1 METWRDVEL
10 YERGLKQF
18 ATLTPLQ
25 RDWFVIKDLDLYY
38 EMEGGFEDYLL
49 GGGHKAQLEWL
60 VRTLRALGD
69 VVSLKIVTK
78 VLRIKESDRSEMS
91 ALCDRYFERREQR
104 WQLLHQRLRKHG
116 IQLDETP

>member
-18 ATLTPLQ
+18 DALTPLH

-49 GGGHKAQLEWL
+49 SGGHKAQLEWL
-60 VRTLRALGD
+60 VGTLRDLGD
-69 VVSLKIVTK
+69 VVSLGIVTK
-78 VLRIKESDRSEMS
+78 LLRMNEYNRSEMG
-91 ALCDRYFERREQR
+91 ALCDKYFERKEPR
-104 WQLLHQRLRKHG
+104 WQLLQQRLQERG
-116 IQLDETP
+116 IRLDETP